1 VSHDLASMMTTRLRC
16 ALLVVFCGY
25 LAGCREGPR
34 LDTVLASALN
44 PSRTYRATVL
54 LRQYRMDGKFDD
66 SPTTYVLLDRNDGS
80 EKYENGQDFK
90 ESEIV
95 MKPSRCGTVNLAWLD
110 DGSLKVICEHCGLAL
125 SAVGPHADGMGA
137 IRIVYEGFPALSS
150 WEPAAHSH

>member
-1 VSHDLASMMTTRLRC
+1 MMTTRLRC

-125 SAVGPHADGMGA
+125 SAVGPHADGIGA

>member
-1 VSHDLASMMTTRLRC
+1 MMTTCLRC
-16 ALLVVFCGY
+16 ALLVAFCGC

-34 LDTVLASALN
+34 LDTVLDSALN

-90 ESEIV
+90 DSEIV
-95 MKPSRCGTVNLAWLD
+95 MKPSRCGTVNVAWLD

-150 WEPAAHSH
+150 WEPAAHAH

>member
-1 VSHDLASMMTTRLRC
+1 MSHDLASMMTTRLRC